1 MAHSIIFCDNVQT
14 YVPIEEL
21 HVVHAIALDDQP
33 EHLPSGSGFFAC
45 DHKVHGSAWDGKYV
59 THADS

>member
-33 EHLPSGSGFFAC
+33 EHLPSGSRLFAC
-45 DHKVHGSAWDGKYV
+45 DHKVHGATRHG
-59 THADS
+59 